1 MFQCRDLKSITEHSL
16 SNLRLI
22 LMWYMYAS
30 ANPTKHVQFIK
41 LVFLFIQYRAIFTQ
55 VILYSNIFNIAI
67 HNQSFGL
74 PLEYF
79 RTVEFPL

>member
-1 MFQCRDLKSITEHSL
+1 MER
-16 SNLRLI
+16 
-22 LMWYMYAS
+22 MYAS
-30 ANPTKHVQFIK
+30 AKSTEHIQLIK

-55 VILYSNIFNIAI
+55 VILYSNIFNIKI

-74 PLEYF
+74 PLKYF